1 MAHWGHAPGQFR
13 GRGVTL
19 PGSWRG
25 NCSDVARGKSRARI
39 TGRRFQAA
47 LAPAIFSLRAAGDNI
62 AEFAADIERR
72 TIWLQLNP
80 AVKTYENLCSTFRT
94 SCQTA
99 SGVDLYQDIIGRV
112 LP

>member
-39 TGRRFQAA
+39 TGRRFQAT

-62 AEFAADIERR
+62 AEFAAEIERR
-72 TIWLQLNP
+72 TIWLQLKP